1 MMWSVND
8 VRAIQEYALSH
19 AWSEPQKLDIRRA
32 MLTTEDGWAVAL
44 SVNR

>member
-1 MMWSVND
+1 MMWPAGQ

-19 AWSEPQKLDIRRA
+19 AWSEPQKLDLERA
-32 MLTTEDGWAVAL
+32 MLTTKDGWAVAL

>member
-1 MMWSVND
+1 MMWSVNT

-19 AWSEPQKLDIRRA
+19 AWSQPQKLDLERA
-32 MLTTEDGWAVAL
+32 MLTTKDGWAVAL